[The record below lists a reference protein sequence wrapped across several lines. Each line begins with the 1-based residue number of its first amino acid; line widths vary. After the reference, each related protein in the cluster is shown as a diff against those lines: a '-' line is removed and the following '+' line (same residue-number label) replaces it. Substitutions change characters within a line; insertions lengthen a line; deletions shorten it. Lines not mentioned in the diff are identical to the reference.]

1 MNFDAVM
8 NYEYFFL
15 TEFNEK
21 VKSTLTSI
29 KKTTKAPNS
38 IESTLRSVEALFNS
52 SNKNANRSE
61 KTKSVHVNN
70 FEELAKS
77 QESSSKISSSSKNSK
92 VIIQD
97 RIVSRQQPWNLV
109 QHTDRNGI
117 THIEVGVF

>member
-1 MNFDAVM
+1 M
-8 NYEYFFL
+8 
-15 TEFNEK
+15 
-21 VKSTLTSI
+21 S
-29 KKTTKAPNS
+29 
-38 IESTLRSVEALFNS
+38 
-52 SNKNANRSE
+52 RSE

-77 QESSSKISSSSKNSK
+77 QESSSSSNNNNSSSK

-117 THIEVGVF
+117 THIEVGNRNCVY